1 MNCDKFNDSLGIKKK
16 SKLIGDLFKFKYELG
31 KTSKLYFKLLV
42 HYCNYLKFS
51 PTIVF
56 GDNLKTDGDLASL
69 LDIDFEKVIF
79 GKSQFSNLVKSK

>member
-1 MNCDKFNDSLGIKKK
+1 M
-16 SKLIGDLFKFKYELG
+16 
-31 KTSKLYFKLLV
+31 
-42 HYCNYLKFS
+42 HYCNYLKLS

-56 GDNLKTDGDLASL
+56 GDNLRTDGDLASL